1 MKLRTILL
9 ALPVLLVPTLALAQ
23 DDTGSPKQKDPDAPT
38 DGGDE
43 TPKPKKPK
51 KVAVEPKAAE
61 EEEGGTDHEKFVGHL
76 AIGYMGISQIPIAQA
91 GAVAG
96 GISAGNVT
104 TPFIGARYWISPLL
118 GLDVGLGLGISSS
131 STTSSAAGVSTT
143 TDQPSLAGFGLK
155 AGLPLALAYSK
166 HFTFEAIPEIA
177 FGYAGSTVKSAVV
190 GGPDTNLSGLR
201 FDIGARA
208 GAEVHFGFIGVPQLA
223 LQATIGLAFRY
234 QSIKVSLSDNTVSA
248 SQSGISFGTTV
259 QDAPWAI
266 FTNNISA
273 LYYF

>member
-9 ALPVLLVPTLALAQ
+9 ALPMLLVPTLALAQ
-23 DDTGSPKQKDPDAPT
+23 DDAPKPKDPDAPT

-43 TPKPKKPK
+43 TPKPKKLK
-51 KVAVEPKAAE
+51 KVVEPAAADT
-61 EEEGGTDHEKFVGHL
+61 EEGGTDHEKFVGHL
-76 AIGYMGISQIPIAQA
+76 ALGYMGISQIPIAQT
-91 GAVAG
+91 AG
-96 GISAGNVT
+96 GGNITRGNVT
-104 TPFIGARYWISPLL
+104 TPYIGARYWISSLL

-131 STTSSAAGVSTT
+131 STTVSSAGVSTT
-143 TDQPSLAGFGLK
+143 TDAPSLLGFGLK

-166 HFTFEAIPEIA
+166 HFTFEAIPEIT
-177 FGYAGSTVKSAVV
+177 FGYAGSTIKSAVA

-208 GAEVHFGFIGVPQLA
+208 GGEVHFGFIGVPQLA

-234 QSIKVSLSDNTVSA
+234 ESIKGSLSDNTVSA
-248 SQSGISFGTTV
+248 SQSGIGFGTTV